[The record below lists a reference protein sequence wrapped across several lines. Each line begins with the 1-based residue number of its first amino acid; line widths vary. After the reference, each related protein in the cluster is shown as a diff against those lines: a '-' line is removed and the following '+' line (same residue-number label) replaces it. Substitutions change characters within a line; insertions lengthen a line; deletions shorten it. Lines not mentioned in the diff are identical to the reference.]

1 MQAVR
6 ALAERR
12 GLKIHLDGARLFN
25 ASVASK
31 TPVASYAEQVDLL
44 TFCFSKGL
52 GCPAGSMV
60 VGSRDAI
67 GRARRIRKALGGGM
81 RQVGILAAAAD
92 FALDH
97 LVERLA
103 EDHARARRLAQAF
116 AALPGCTVDAAT
128 VETNV
133 LFVER
138 PQGDA
143 SALEKRLLEQDVLA
157 LALAPD
163 RLRFVTHRDVA
174 DRDVERALA
183 AMERATRSLA
193 ATSRN

>member
-1 MQAVR
+1 
-6 ALAERR
+6 
-12 GLKIHLDGARLFN
+12 
-25 ASVASK
+25 
-31 TPVASYAEQVDLL
+31 
-44 TFCFSKGL
+44 
-52 GCPAGSMV
+52 
-60 VGSRDAI
+60 
-67 GRARRIRKALGGGM
+67 M

-92 FALDH
+92 FARPP
-97 LVERLA
+97 VERLA
-103 EDHARARRLAQAF
+103 EDHARGGSRRRSPRCPA
-116 AALPGCTVDAAT
+116 VDAAT

-143 SALEKRLLEQDVLA
+143 PALERRLLEQDVLA